1 MCRRFG
7 TSPKCWTL
15 LVRAAP
21 NAPAADSWEAS
32 ASQMVEKL
40 PAPESLKA
48 FVLQKNGLFS
58 KKGLAETRAAPAL
71 RGGLVRGSVLCPFA
85 RPLRTLPCHL
95 GCETAACGV

>member
-7 TSPKCWTL
+7 TSPKRWTL

-21 NAPAADSWEAS
+21 NAPAADSWEAP

-48 FVLQKNGLFS
+48 FVLQKNCLFS
-58 KKGLAETRAAPAL
+58 KKDLAKM
-71 RGGLVRGSVLCPFA
+71 
-85 RPLRTLPCHL
+85 
-95 GCETAACGV
+95 